1 MDDTVERCR
10 RVPTGDETG
19 AGDEPSGA
27 HHRAEA
33 SGVDHRLV
41 VDGTAPS
48 SRGVDDHLDERN
60 ISESFDLFINSPAPP
75 PAGPTPLLG

>member
-1 MDDTVERCR
+1 M
-10 RVPTGDETG
+10 PTGDETG

-48 SRGVDDHLDERN
+48 SRGVDDHLDEKKHFRV
-60 ISESFDLFINSPAPP
+60 I
-75 PAGPTPLLG
+75 